1 VPSLL
6 LHKPRRLLC
15 GAKLSL
21 LQKEI
26 FFSVKVTPAGK
37 IVANNAIKLVT
48 LIESSHKSVEQL
60 VAEATKIVL
69 TTVDIC
75 GKELFVGIKSEAI
88 AT

>member
-1 VPSLL
+1 MWCQIELITE
-6 LHKPRRLLC
+6 RD
-15 GAKLSL
+15 
-21 LQKEI
+21 